1 MWYIIEMAIQPGA
14 QPKIDLS
21 PLDSIEVQPEELMRG
36 IDELLSL
43 ITEIYGKEFV
53 QPIAARHAK

>member
-1 MWYIIEMAIQPGA
+1 MRYTIEMDIQPGA
-14 QPKIDLS
+14 QPKIDIM
-21 PLDSIEVQPEELMRG
+21 PLDSIELQPEEFMRG